1 MMAGQFSHSGNHG
14 GVRGRA
20 VGAWCKATGF
30 GASVSTVWGGNLDLV
45 SRQVAQTWEDGVG
58 RVEAFLLCR
67 KMLTVANCQP
77 RLL

>member
-45 SRQVAQTWEDGVG
+45 SRQVAQAG
-58 RVEAFLLCR
+58 RMALAGWRPFFCAG
-67 KMLTVANCQP
+67 KC
-77 RLL
+77 